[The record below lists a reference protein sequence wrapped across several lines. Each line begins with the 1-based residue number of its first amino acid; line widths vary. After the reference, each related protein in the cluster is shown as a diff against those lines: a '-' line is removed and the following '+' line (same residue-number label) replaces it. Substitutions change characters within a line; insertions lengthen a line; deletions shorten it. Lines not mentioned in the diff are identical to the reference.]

1 MRRVGGQFSLMSVS
15 IFKPITSKSWE
26 ADGLAIRQMI
36 YGVVFIAGLL
46 AAVMTI
52 PMVNRVSPDVI
63 TRGVSPLVSIAG
75 SH

>member
-1 MRRVGGQFSLMSVS
+1 MSVS
-15 IFKPITSKSWE
+15 IFKLNTWKSWE
-26 ADGLAIRQMI
+26 ADRLAIRQMI
-36 YGVVFIAGLL
+36 YGMVFIAGLL

-52 PMVNRVSPDVI
+52 PMVSRVSPDVI